1 MRYFER
7 SSGKRFYVIA
17 CNVMLREICQHA
29 ANCEAIVDFG
39 FLPQG
44 LHNDGKLAMKTAI
57 QAEIDKVDAKKYDA
71 ILLGYGLCSNGVEG
85 LTSKIPM
92 VIPRAHD
99 CITLFLGSK
108 EKYDEV
114 FKNSPGTYYCS
125 SGWLERAQSDDSE
138 TSVMSKMGLGKSKD
152 EYAEEYGDE
161 LAELLGGMLD
171 GWTDSYTDVH
181 FINTGTGDI
190 EAVRKLAMK
199 NAEDRE
205 LKYSESQGDTSLIKK
220 LLNGEWDE
228 NEFLVIPPQH
238 TISASWDKM
247 VIKSTPLK

>member
-7 SSGKRFYVIA
+7 TASKKFFVIA
-17 CNVMLREICQHA
+17 CNVMMRELCLYASQSS
-29 ANCEAIVDFG
+29 AIIDFA

-44 LHNDGKLAMKTAI
+44 LHNDGKVAMKTAI
-57 QAEIDKVDAKKYDA
+57 QAEIDKIDSKDYDA

-85 LTSKIPM
+85 LSAKIPM

-114 FKNSPGTYYCS
+114 FKSSPGTYYCS

-138 TSVMSKMGLGKSKD
+138 TSVISKMGLGKSKD
-152 EYAEEYGDE
+152 EYAEEYGEE

-181 FINTGTGDI
+181 FINTGTGDV
-190 EAVRKLAMK
+190 EAIRELAMK
-199 NAEDRE
+199 NASDRE
-205 LKYSESQGDTSLIKK
+205 LKYSESEGDTILIKK
-220 LLNGEWDE
+220 LLSGEWDE
-228 NEFLVIPPQH
+228 ESFQLILPEN
-238 TISASWDKM
+238 TISASWDRF
-247 VIKSTPLK
+247 VVKSIPKC